1 MLIFLQI
8 EHLDKMKSKTKL
20 PEIEEKD
27 IQLEAERI
35 SKWIEKYE
43 NSSFNTE
50 WFIVNLLLNM
60 DNINGYERIGIL
72 EDCKNTIREILYEDS
87 E

>member
-1 MLIFLQI
+1 MF
-8 EHLDKMKSKTKL
+8 KSKLKL

-43 NSSFNTE
+43 NSSFNSE
-50 WFIVNLLLNM
+50 CFITILLLNM
-60 DNINGYERIGIL
+60 VNINGYEKIGIL
-72 EDCKNTIREILYEDS
+72 EDCKNTIREILYEG
-87 E
+87 EE